1 MESALMSNR
10 SNKLPLQY
18 MIFRSHAAH
27 LGQGRMAGKVTQRR
41 MTVEVLERYKL
52 TQEEKR

>member
-41 MTVEVLERYKL
+41 MTVKVLKG
-52 TQEEKR
+52 TS